1 MIFDPAEYTSHKGTT
16 EDITYRKATEE
27 ETARLR
33 RLENIRSKMTGPVS
47 LIIIGF
53 SVALLIYF
61 STSKEFSD
69 IFMYAAGL
77 FVILAVMNSI
87 RAFVS
92 TRKSN
97 SYEIAEGIMV
107 GYMEVN
113 NRPYMSVWCEK
124 DEVYIP
130 KLRYLSTFHREQGM
144 PLLIVRGDRG
154 EGKKP
159 NYFVVTAANDPII

>member
-1 MIFDPAEYTSHKGTT
+1 MIFDSAEYTRHKGTPD
-16 EDITYRKATEE
+16 DISFRRATAEE
-27 ETARLR
+27 EERLS
-33 RLENIRSKMTGPVS
+33 RLENVRSKMVAPIS
-47 LIIIGF
+47 IIIILACCGLLVYFIMNPGF
-53 SVALLIYF
+53 SQ
-61 STSKEFSD
+61 
-69 IFMYAAGL
+69 IFVYAAGL
-77 FVILAVMNSI
+77 FVILSVMNTI
-87 RAFVS
+87 KAFVT

-124 DEVYIP
+124 DQVYLP
-130 KLRYLSTFHREQGM
+130 KMRYLSTFHREQGM

-159 NYFVVTAANDPII
+159 NYFVVTAFNDPMI